1 MNPTDQTPPADDQA
15 VMPEPT
21 TGAVDPAGA
30 MPAVPAEP
38 APVAPV
44 PDEAT
49 NAVEAPAEDASV
61 QAPSDEVPP
70 APGM

>member
-15 VMPEPT
+15 VMP
-21 TGAVDPAGA
+21 DPAT
-30 MPAVPAEP
+30 MPSMSDEVTDVP
-38 APVAPV
+38 
-44 PDEAT
+44 
-49 NAVEAPAEDASV
+49 EAPAEDSSV

>member
-38 APVAPV
+38 APAS
-44 PDEAT
+44 DEVT
-49 NAVEAPAEDASV
+49 DTVEAPADDISV
-61 QAPSDEVPP
+61 QASVDEVPP